1 MSINL
6 NDSPEEI
13 INQLSPIE
21 KQILYVLGKLKISVS
36 KNINEDTI
44 KKKLP
49 SKYHKDFS
57 KSLNNLKAS
66 GLIVKYRQN
75 NWGVSKNGR
84 KVIHLIVEQKREE
97 HYQNLNR
104 ILLIMG

>member
-57 KSLNNLKAS
+57 NVPMTDPDYQGPDYCVCFLEDLPAKFIK
-66 GLIVKYRQN
+66 
-75 NWGVSKNGR
+75 GVFR
-84 KVIHLIVEQKREE
+84 K
-97 HYQNLNR
+97 
-104 ILLIMG
+104 